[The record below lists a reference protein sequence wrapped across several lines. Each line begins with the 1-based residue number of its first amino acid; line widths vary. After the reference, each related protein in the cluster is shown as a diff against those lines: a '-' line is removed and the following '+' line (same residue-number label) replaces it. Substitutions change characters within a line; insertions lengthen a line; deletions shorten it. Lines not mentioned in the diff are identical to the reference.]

1 MSKLNQDFDIWQ
13 GEDAVLTVPVTDS
26 AGSPKTLTGSTVTW
40 KAWASIV
47 NTTASITK
55 TTADDIALVNADDTD
70 DAIQIT
76 LPKAATSG
84 LTPGKY
90 YHECRVVDANTKAQ
104 VVFEGTMTLHRS
116 KTL

>member
-13 GEDAVLTVPVTDS
+13 GEDAVITVPVTDS
-26 AGSPKTLTGSTVTW
+26 AGDPKVLTGSTVTW
-40 KAWASIV
+40 KAWFSKV
-47 NTTASITK
+47 DTAAAISK
-55 TTADDIALVNADDTD
+55 STADDIALVNSAGTD
-70 DAIQIT
+70 DAIQIA

-90 YHECRVVDANTKAQ
+90 YHECRVVGSDSKEQ
-104 VVFEGTMTLHRS
+104 VVFEGEMTLHRS